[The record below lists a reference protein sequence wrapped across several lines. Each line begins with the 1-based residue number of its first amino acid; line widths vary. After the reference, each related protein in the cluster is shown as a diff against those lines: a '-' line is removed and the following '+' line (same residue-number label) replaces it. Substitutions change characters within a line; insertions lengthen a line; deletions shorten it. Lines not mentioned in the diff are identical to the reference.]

1 MTFVQAYIA
10 ELEACYPSNK
20 FQIKLNKHPKYKGV
34 PMFKVGINGDF
45 SGRSMSADDIIEATK
60 LLQRKH

>member
-1 MTFVQAYIA
+1 MTFIQAYIN

-20 FQIKLNKHPKYKGV
+20 FQVKLNKHPKFKGM
-34 PMFKVGINGDF
+34 PMFRVGINGNF
-45 SGRSMSADDIIEATK
+45 SGRNMSVDDIVEATK